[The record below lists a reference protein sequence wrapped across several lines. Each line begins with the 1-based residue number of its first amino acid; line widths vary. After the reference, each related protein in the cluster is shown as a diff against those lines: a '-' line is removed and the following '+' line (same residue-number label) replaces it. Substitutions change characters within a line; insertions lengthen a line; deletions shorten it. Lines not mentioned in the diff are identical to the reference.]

1 MEKQAG
7 LETRERMRLNCER
20 YRSSPPICSS
30 RTLTDSQQRAAEAL
44 EEQRREHELA
54 CERERSYRKVRRRAI
69 AWAVWTLIGIALIV
83 ALGFASEWLIAV
95 IMLQP
100 LTSGVFDTLKAIHE
114 WRHFDDE

>member
-44 EEQRREHELA
+44 KEQRREHELA
-54 CERERSYRKVRRRAI
+54 CERERRYRGIRRRAI
-69 AWAVWTLIGIALIV
+69 AWVIWTLIAIALIV
-83 ALGFASEWLIAV
+83 ALGFAGQWLIAV

-100 LTSGVFDTLKAIHE
+100 LTSSVFDALKAIHE
-114 WRHFDDE
+114 LRHFDD